1 MTALLGLVTA
11 VTWAFSNLFTHRLSR
26 LEIEFPVVVAGI
38 LGVATAA
45 LVPLA
50 LIVDRGEGP
59 WTATALAWPVVGGIS
74 ATAGLFLL
82 VRALSV
88 GSLSVVAPIIAVEGG
103 IAAALSVALGE
114 RPSAA
119 QVAMMAVAIV
129 GAVLVSMGP
138 GNRTAAGAIPAA
150 LGAFAYAVAWVAI
163 GMSEL
168 PSMTTIAVQR
178 GTSLV
183 LVLPL
188 VLLLCSSRIPPR
200 ASLAPFLWC
209 GLLDAAGYVTFALA
223 TAVGSIA
230 VASVAAT
237 QWTTAA
243 AVIGIV
249 ILKERLQRIQYV
261 GVVVTLAA
269 VSALVLLS

>member
-1 MTALLGLVTA
+1 M
-11 VTWAFSNLFTHRLSR
+11 AFSNLFTHRLSR
-26 LEIEFPVVVAGI
+26 LELEFPVVVAGI
-38 LGVATAA
+38 LGVATVA

-50 LIVDRGEGP
+50 VIVDRGAGP
-59 WTATALAWPVVGGIS
+59 LTVAALAWPVLGGIS

-82 VRALSV
+82 VRTLSV

-103 IAAALSVALGE
+103 IAAALSVLLGE
-114 RPSAA
+114 RPSTA

-188 VLLLCSSRIPPR
+188 VLLLCRSRIPPR
-200 ASLAPFLWC
+200 ASLPPFLWC

-223 TAVGSIA
+223 TAV
-230 VASVAAT
+230 VHWVAAT
-237 QWTTAA
+237 DA

-249 ILKERLQRIQYV
+249 ILKERLQRVQYA
-261 GVVVTLAA
+261 GIVVTLAP